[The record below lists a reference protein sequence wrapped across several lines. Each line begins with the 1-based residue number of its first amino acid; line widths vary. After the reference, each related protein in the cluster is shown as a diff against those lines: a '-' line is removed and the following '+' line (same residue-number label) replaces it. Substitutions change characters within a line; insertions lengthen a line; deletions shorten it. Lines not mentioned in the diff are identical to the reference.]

1 MILPVARGRMTKLI
15 LHIGGHRTGST
26 SIQAALSSSFD
37 ELLKNGI
44 LYPKAG
50 LDTVAHHC
58 YVNSLR
64 KSGVPGFSEV
74 APLETLLADLKQEI
88 AASGCHT
95 VLISSEEFIN
105 SPEIPSSSLSQ
116 LLGLFSEVLVIC
128 VVRHQGPL
136 LESGYKFQVLWE
148 QTASGGSFEDFIDY
162 NTRGAHLEYV
172 HLPGYYGAAHP
183 NLQFRFA
190 SFGDLARSGEL
201 VSRFCAMCDI
211 DFLQA
216 RNIHTNESLG
226 RKCTIALAM
235 RNRGE
240 IGTDLS
246 RHAFIRAAR
255 TSLHDRGESLF
266 DEQLFAR
273 IVERFRASN
282 DTLAATA
289 GFNLNDE
296 ARQFAQKHSL
306 KGSAFTGED
315 QAALGKALA
324 EARRHPVVLR
334 LRDFARR
341 IVSRLRRL
349 RKQAFAS

>member
-1 MILPVARGRMTKLI
+1 MIAPIGRAFMTKLI

-26 SIQAALSSSFD
+26 SIQAALSSSAG
-37 ELLKNGI
+37 ELLKHGI
-44 LYPKAG
+44 LYPTAG
-50 LDTVAHHC
+50 LDTVAHHR

-64 KSGVPGFSEV
+64 KSGVPGFSGVE
-74 APLETLLADLKQEI
+74 PLEKLLAELKQEI
-88 AASGCHT
+88 AASGCHS

-105 SPEIPSSSLSQ
+105 TPEIPSSSLSE
-116 LLGLFSEVLVIC
+116 LLALFDEVLVIC
-128 VVRHQGPL
+128 VVRHQAPL

-148 QTASGGSFEDFIDY
+148 QTASGGTFGEFIEY

-183 NLQFRFA
+183 RLQFRFA
-190 SFGDLARSGEL
+190 SFGELARSGEL
-201 VSRFCAMCDI
+201 VSRFCALCGI

-240 IGTDLS
+240 TGTSIS

-255 TSLHDRGESLF
+255 ASLHDRGESLF
-266 DEQLFAR
+266 DEQLFAH

-282 DTLAATA
+282 DSLASIA

-296 ARQFAQKHSL
+296 ARQFARKHAL
-306 KGSAFTGED
+306 KGSTLTSD
-315 QAALGKALA
+315 DTAALDRAIA
-324 EARRHPVVLR
+324 EARRHPLVLR
-334 LRDFARR
+334 LKDLARK
-341 IVSRLRRL
+341 VMGRLRRL
-349 RKQAFAS
+349 RKQALAG